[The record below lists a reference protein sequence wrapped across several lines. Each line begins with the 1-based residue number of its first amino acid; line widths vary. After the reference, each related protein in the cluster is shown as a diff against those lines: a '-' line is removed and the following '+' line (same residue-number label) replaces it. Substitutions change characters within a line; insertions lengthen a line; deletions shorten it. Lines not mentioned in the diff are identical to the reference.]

1 MRVGEDER
9 NRILGGDKKTCL
21 EEDGGTLLLR
31 DGGGVVGSVDIAH
44 RHSGSVAHK
53 CDQVY

>member
-53 CDQVY
+53 CDQV